1 MDISNLSNEDLF
13 SVLLCGAEPIEPYNI
28 QDYVV
33 EWNKR
38 CTEGTNKDG
47 HGYSISC

>member
-13 SVLLCGAEPIEPYNI
+13 SVLLCGVEPIGPYTI
-28 QDYVV
+28 KDYAT

-38 CTEGTNKDG
+38 CTEETNKDG
-47 HGYSISC
+47 YGYSISC

>member
-13 SVLLCGAEPIEPYNI
+13 SVLLCGVEPIEPYTI
-28 QDYVV
+28 KDYAT

-38 CTEGTNKDG
+38 CTEETNKDG
-47 HGYSISC
+47 YGYSILC

>member
-13 SVLLCGAEPIEPYNI
+13 SVLLCGTEPLKPYNI
-28 QDYVV
+28 QDYVT

-38 CTEGTNKDG
+38 CAEGTNEDG